1 MMSKSTLRLAATA
14 AVLIGAIGHLFPVSA
29 ISQET
34 GGNAGEPENTVPV
47 EGIVTEIIGQ
57 RIKLQ
62 LMDGSVAWFTT
73 TLALTPDLVGQ
84 GISATS
90 LPAGDTKLLS
100 DVQFSPN

>member
-1 MMSKSTLRLAATA
+1 MMSKSTLRLAAATA
-14 AVLIGAIGHLFPVSA
+14 ALIGTIGYLFPVSA
-29 ISQET
+29 ISQEP
-34 GGNAGEPENTVPV
+34 GGDPAEQENTVPV
-47 EGIVTEIIGQ
+47 EGIVTEITGQ

-84 GISATS
+84 GISGTS

>member
-1 MMSKSTLRLAATA
+1 MMSKSAFRLAVFA
-14 AVLIGAIGHLFPVSA
+14 AVLSGAIGYLFPVSA

-34 GGNAGEPENTVPV
+34 TENAGDPV
-47 EGIVTEIIGQ
+47 EGIVTEVIGQ

-62 LMDGSVAWFTT
+62 LMDGSVEWFTT
-73 TLALTPDLVGQ
+73 RLALTPDLVGQ

-90 LPAGDTKLLS
+90 LPAGDTKLLT

>member
-1 MMSKSTLRLAATA
+1 MMSKSTIRLAAA
-14 AVLIGAIGHLFPVSA
+14 AAALIGAIGLLFPDSA
-29 ISQET
+29 ISQEP
-34 GGNAGEPENTVPV
+34 GGIPGEPENTVPV
-47 EGIVTEIIGQ
+47 EGIVTEVIGQ

-62 LMDGSVAWFTT
+62 LTDGSVAWFTI

-90 LPAGDTKLLS
+90 LPAGDTKLLT

>member
-1 MMSKSTLRLAATA
+1 MSKSTFRLAAA
-14 AVLIGAIGHLFPVSA
+14 AAALIGAIGYLFPVSA
-29 ISQET
+29 ISQEP
-34 GGNAGEPENTVPV
+34 GGSPGEPETTVPV
-47 EGIVTEIIGQ
+47 EGIVAEIIGQ

-62 LMDGSVAWFTT
+62 LTDGNVEWFTT

>member
-1 MMSKSTLRLAATA
+1 MMSKSTLRLAVFA
-14 AVLIGAIGHLFPVSA
+14 AVLSGAIGYLFPVSA

-34 GGNAGEPENTVPV
+34 AENAGDPV
-47 EGIVTEIIGQ
+47 EGIVTEVIGQ

-62 LMDGSVAWFTT
+62 LMDGSVEWFTT
-73 TLALTPDLVGQ
+73 RLALTQALVGQ

-90 LPAGDTKLLS
+90 VPAGDTKLLT

>member
-1 MMSKSTLRLAATA
+1 MMSKSTFRLAAAA
-14 AVLIGAIGHLFPVSA
+14 AVLIGAIGHLFPDSA
-29 ISQET
+29 ISQEP
-34 GGNAGEPENTVPV
+34 GGDPAEQENTVPV
-47 EGIVTEIIGQ
+47 QGIVTEIIGQ

-73 TLALTPDLVGQ
+73 TLVVTPNLVGQ

-90 LPAGDTKLLS
+90 LPAGDTKLLT

>member
-1 MMSKSTLRLAATA
+1 MMSKSTFRLAAA
-14 AVLIGAIGHLFPVSA
+14 AAALIGAIGHLFPGSA

-34 GGNAGEPENTVPV
+34 GGNAGEPEYSVPV

-84 GISATS
+84 GISGTS
-90 LPAGDTKLLS
+90 APAGDTKLLT

>member
-34 GGNAGEPENTVPV
+34 GGNAGERENTVPV

>member
-1 MMSKSTLRLAATA
+1 MMSKSTFRLAAA
-14 AVLIGAIGHLFPVSA
+14 AAALIGAIGHLFPVSA
-29 ISQET
+29 ISQEP
-34 GGNAGEPENTVPV
+34 GGSPGEPENTVPV
-47 EGIVTEIIGQ
+47 QGIVTEIIGQ

-90 LPAGDTKLLS
+90 APAGDTNLLT
-100 DVQFSPN
+100 DVQLTPN